1 MSRLRHFLFIFTV
14 LISTVACSQKAAPIL
29 VAYDKII
36 SGDQQFDVYL
46 PLLQNKKIG
55 VVAHHASMIG
65 DVHLVDTLKKSG
77 INIIKIFCP
86 EHGFRGKADAG
97 EIIPDDIDLATGIP
111 IFSLY
116 GKFKKPPNEEL
127 QHIDVMVFDLQDV
140 GVRYFTYISTLTYV
154 MEACAENGI
163 PLLVLDRPNPNGFYV
178 DGPVLEEEF
187 TSFVG
192 LHKIPV
198 VYGMTIGEY
207 ALMVNGEAWLN
218 SLLSCHLTVIPL
230 KKYKRNY
237 IVDLPIKPSP
247 NLPNWK
253 AVYLYPSLCL
263 FEGTIMS
270 VGRGT
275 DEPFQVYGHPGFSIG
290 SFTFTPE
297 PRPGAMKPKLMGETC
312 YGQNLK
318 GYAENYSKMPM
329 QLNLSWIIESY
340 KLLHRDHNFFTSYF
354 EKLAGT
360 DKLRKQIEAGKT
372 EMNIRKSWDPDLNI
386 FLEIREKYLLY
397 D

>member
-247 NLPNWK
+247 TFPTGKPFIYTLRFAYLK
-253 AVYLYPSLCL
+253 AP
-263 FEGTIMS
+263 
-270 VGRGT
+270 
-275 DEPFQVYGHPGFSIG
+275 
-290 SFTFTPE
+290 
-297 PRPGAMKPKLMGETC
+297 
-312 YGQNLK
+312 
-318 GYAENYSKMPM
+318 
-329 QLNLSWIIESY
+329 
-340 KLLHRDHNFFTSYF
+340 
-354 EKLAGT
+354 
-360 DKLRKQIEAGKT
+360 
-372 EMNIRKSWDPDLNI
+372 
-386 FLEIREKYLLY
+386 
-397 D
+397 